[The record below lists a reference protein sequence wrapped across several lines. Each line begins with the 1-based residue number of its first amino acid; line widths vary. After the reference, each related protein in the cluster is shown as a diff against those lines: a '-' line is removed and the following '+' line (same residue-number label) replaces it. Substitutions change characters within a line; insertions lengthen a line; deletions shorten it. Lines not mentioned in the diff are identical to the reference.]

1 MVSECVRKLLFS
13 WLLLTLAA
21 AKAAAATTFMVFPLE
36 NLTRLKSLNWI
47 GEGIAISLSGTLET
61 PGVETIS
68 WEERARFIEA
78 SDLPPS
84 LPLSRASMIRM
95 AQKAA
100 VDRIVFGSYAG
111 TEDRLEI
118 VVQVLNVRTLRISN
132 EKFANGP
139 LSMLARMEN
148 DMAWEILADS
158 GLTGA
163 LSRQDFSGRTRSVAN
178 KTYSDF
184 IGCLALADET
194 ARAQALQKILDVN
207 RDLPQ
212 ASFLLG
218 AYYFQNGNCAKA
230 GQYLKP
236 ALKDAQGYLEAQF
249 MLGTCSLKQDHVQEA
264 IQAYSAILV
273 RSQALEVLNN
283 IGVAYLRMGDIPL
296 ATQSLVEARKLARSD
311 LTVGLNL
318 ALLRHLQGDELAALS
333 VLDDLA
339 KAHPEQG
346 MVQYLHG
353 VALTSRGQQ
362 ERAAAAFEQAA
373 RQGIDPAE
381 MKRQD
386 ARDWA
391 LIFPA
396 WIRRPGFTGVG
407 ESRGGDAPHR
417 H

>member
-1 MVSECVRKLLFS
+1 
-13 WLLLTLAA
+13 
-21 AKAAAATTFMVFPLE
+21 
-36 NLTRLKSLNWI
+36 
-47 GEGIAISLSGTLET
+47 
-61 PGVETIS
+61 
-68 WEERARFIEA
+68 
-78 SDLPPS
+78 
-84 LPLSRASMIRM
+84 
-95 AQKAA
+95 
-100 VDRIVFGSYAG
+100 
-111 TEDRLEI
+111 
-118 VVQVLNVRTLRISN
+118 
-132 EKFANGP
+132 
-139 LSMLARMEN
+139 
-148 DMAWEILADS
+148 
-158 GLTGA
+158 
-163 LSRQDFSGRTRSVAN
+163 
-178 KTYSDF
+178 
-184 IGCLALADET
+184 
-194 ARAQALQKILDVN
+194 
-207 RDLPQ
+207 
-212 ASFLLG
+212 
-218 AYYFQNGNCAKA
+218 
-230 GQYLKP
+230 
-236 ALKDAQGYLEAQF
+236 
-249 MLGTCSLKQDHVQEA
+249 
-264 IQAYSAILV
+264 V